1 MQTVSLT
8 QRLVWMQHAKE
19 FKEQVDDT
27 RHKEVVLKARAQPWI
42 DEAFV
47 ITTSIEA
54 KLAQMQ
60 GT

>member
-1 MQTVSLT
+1 
-8 QRLVWMQHAKE
+8 MQHAKE